1 MAAGAVAVVDAAAI
15 AGVGGRSRRGAN
27 AQADRL
33 KPRCGTEALAS
44 VAVSGA
50 DEITS
55 GQGAMNEPGR
65 FHRVVLPSGLTI
77 IGEEVD
83 SVRSLAIGVWLRV
96 GARHESP
103 AEGGMS
109 HFLEHMVFKG
119 SRRRDA
125 YQIALS
131 LESVGGH
138 LDAFTGREST
148 CFYARALEEHLDLAV
163 DVLADLALAPRLD
176 PEDVTKEKQVVAEEI
191 HNYDDTPD
199 DCVHDLFAD
208 VVWNGHPLGNRIL
221 GSEASVTSFTR
232 DQVAAYH
239 ARHYTA
245 GNLIVAIA
253 GRFDWSRVV
262 DLVSQHFAAATPGIT
277 SSDAFQ
283 PASETGR
290 EVVHHVRELAQQ
302 YLCIG
307 APGLPQEDPDRYAL
321 VLLSTVLGG
330 GMSSRLFQRVREQEG
345 LAYSVYTYSDS
356 YEDAGIFCAAMSVH
370 PSQGRKAVHLTL
382 DEFDRIVRD
391 GISPDELASAKAQ
404 LKGSLLLGLEST
416 SNRMHRIARSMIY
429 SGRFIPVDE
438 LVRTI
443 DAIAADDVREMAVR
457 VLRRDRLS
465 LVALGANAHG
475 AFSAADL
482 NGQDA
487 A

>member
-1 MAAGAVAVVDAAAI
+1 
-15 AGVGGRSRRGAN
+15 
-27 AQADRL
+27 
-33 KPRCGTEALAS
+33 
-44 VAVSGA
+44 
-50 DEITS
+50 
-55 GQGAMNEPGR
+55 MNDPGR
-65 FHRVVLPSGLTI
+65 FHRTVLPSGLTV
-77 IGEEVD
+77 IGEEMD
-83 SVRSLAIGVWLRV
+83 SVSSLAIGVWLKV

-103 AEGGMS
+103 VEGGMS

-148 CFYARALEEHLDLAV
+148 CFYARALEEHLELAV
-163 DVLADLALAPRLD
+163 DVLADVTLSPRLH
-176 PEDVTKEKQVVAEEI
+176 PEDVVKEKQVVTEEI
-191 HNYDDTPD
+191 HNYEDTPD

-221 GSEASVTSFTR
+221 GSEASVTSFTP

-239 ARHYTA
+239 RRHYTA

-253 GRFDWSRVV
+253 GGFDWARVV
-262 DLVSQHFAAATPGIT
+262 DLVGRHFAPTPPSPSGPVGVV
-277 SSDAFQ
+277 
-283 PASETGR
+283 PAIQRAEANGGR
-290 EVVHHVRELAQQ
+290 EVVHHVRDLAQQ

-307 APGLPQEDPDRYAL
+307 APGLPQEDPERYAL

-370 PSQGRKAVHLTL
+370 PSQGRKAVRLTL
-382 DEFDRIVRD
+382 AEFDRIVKD
-391 GISPDELASAKAQ
+391 GVTPDELESAKAQ

-416 SNRMHRIARSMIY
+416 SNRMHRIARSIIY
-429 SGRFIPVDE
+429 SGRFLPVDE

-443 DAIAADDVREMAVR
+443 DGVTADHVRGMAAR
-457 VLRRDRLS
+457 VLDRGRLS
-465 LVALGANAHG
+465 LVALGANNHG
-475 AFSAADL
+475 EFSEADL
-482 NGQDA
+482 NHREVA
-487 A
+487 

>member
-1 MAAGAVAVVDAAAI
+1 
-15 AGVGGRSRRGAN
+15 
-27 AQADRL
+27 
-33 KPRCGTEALAS
+33 
-44 VAVSGA
+44 
-50 DEITS
+50 
-55 GQGAMNEPGR
+55 MNDPGR
-65 FHRVVLPSGLTI
+65 FHRTVLPSGLTV
-77 IGEEVD
+77 IGEEMD

-148 CFYARALEEHLDLAV
+148 CFYARALEEHLELAV
-163 DVLADLALAPRLD
+163 DVLADVTLSPRLHPD
-176 PEDVTKEKQVVAEEI
+176 DVAKEKQVVAEEI
-191 HNYDDTPD
+191 HNYEDTPD

-221 GSEASVTSFTR
+221 GSEDSVTSFTPE
-232 DQVAAYH
+232 QLAAYH
-239 ARHYTA
+239 RRHYTA

-253 GRFDWSRVV
+253 GRFEWPRVV
-262 DLVSQHFAAATPGIT
+262 DLVARHFAGAPAGPAAAAAPRTAADG
-277 SSDAFQ
+277 
-283 PASETGR
+283 GR
-290 EVVHHVRELAQQ
+290 DVVHHVRDLAQQ

-307 APGLPQEDPDRYAL
+307 APGLRQEDPERYAL

-370 PSQGRKAVHLTL
+370 PSQGRKAVRLTL
-382 DEFDRIVRD
+382 GEFDRVVQD
-391 GISPDELASAKAQ
+391 GVTPDELESAKAQ
-404 LKGSLLLGLEST
+404 LKGNLLLGLEST
-416 SNRMHRIARSMIY
+416 SNRMHRIARSILY

-443 DAIAADDVREMAVR
+443 DGITAESVRAMASR
-457 VLRRDRLS
+457 VLDRGRLS

-475 AFSAADL
+475 EFSEADL
-482 NGQDA
+482 NHREVA
-487 A
+487 

>member
-1 MAAGAVAVVDAAAI
+1 
-15 AGVGGRSRRGAN
+15 
-27 AQADRL
+27 
-33 KPRCGTEALAS
+33 
-44 VAVSGA
+44 
-50 DEITS
+50 
-55 GQGAMNEPGR
+55 MNEPGR
-65 FHRVVLPSGLTI
+65 YQRTVLPSGLTV

-83 SVRSLAIGVWLRV
+83 SVRSLAIGVWMRV

-103 AEGGMS
+103 AESGMS

-176 PEDVTKEKQVVAEEI
+176 PEDVAKEKQVVAEEI

-221 GSEASVTSFTR
+221 GSEASILSFTAE
-232 DQVAAYH
+232 QVAAYH
-239 ARHYTA
+239 RRHYTA
-245 GNLIVAIA
+245 DNLIVAIA
-253 GRFDWSRVV
+253 GRFDWARVV
-262 DLVSQHFAAATPGIT
+262 DLVTRHFEPAPAREPAGAAPRPGT
-277 SSDAFQ
+277 ESA
-283 PASETGR
+283 AGR
-290 EVVHHVRELAQQ
+290 EVVHHVRDLAQQ

-307 APGLPQEDPDRYAL
+307 APGLPQEHPDRYAL

-370 PSQGRKAVHLTL
+370 PSQGRKAVGLTL
-382 DEFDRIVRD
+382 DEFDRIVRE
-391 GISPDELASAKAQ
+391 GIPAEELQSAKAQ

-416 SNRMHRIARSMIY
+416 SNRMHRIARSILY

-443 DAIAADDVREMAVR
+443 DATTESDVRRMAGH
-457 VLRRDRLS
+457 VLDRERLS
-465 LVALGANAHG
+465 LVALGANSDG
-475 AFSAADL
+475 SFSEADL
-482 NGQDA
+482 ALQRVG
-487 A
+487 

>member
-1 MAAGAVAVVDAAAI
+1 VTAGEAEAVDAAAI
-15 AGVGGRSRRGAN
+15 AAGAARSRRVVEVA
-27 AQADRL
+27 R
-33 KPRCGTEALAS
+33 PRAS
-44 VAVSGA
+44 VSGNR
-50 DEITS
+50 EV
-55 GQGAMNEPGR
+55 MNDPGR
-65 FHRVVLPSGLTI
+65 FHRTVLPSGLTL
-77 IGEEVD
+77 IGEEMD

-96 GARHESP
+96 GARHESA

-148 CFYARALEEHLDLAV
+148 CFYARALEEHLELAV
-163 DVLADLALAPRLD
+163 DVLADVALSPRLNPD
-176 PEDVTKEKQVVAEEI
+176 DVAKEKQVVTEEI
-191 HNYDDTPD
+191 HNYEDTPD

-221 GSEASVTSFTR
+221 GSEASVMSFTPE
-232 DQVAAYH
+232 QLAAYH
-239 ARHYTA
+239 RRHYTA

-253 GRFDWSRVV
+253 GRFDWARVV
-262 DLVSQHFAAATPGIT
+262 DLVSRHFASAPPGLLGPAGVVSARAAESG
-277 SSDAFQ
+277 
-283 PASETGR
+283 GR
-290 EVVHHVRELAQQ
+290 EVVHHVRDLAQQ

-307 APGLPQEDPDRYAL
+307 APGLRQEDPERYAL

-370 PSQGRKAVHLTL
+370 PSQGRKAVRLTL
-382 DEFDRIVRD
+382 AEFDRVVKE
-391 GISPDELASAKAQ
+391 GVSPDELESAKAQ
-404 LKGSLLLGLEST
+404 LKGNLLLGLEST
-416 SNRMHRIARSMIY
+416 SNRMHRIARSIIY

-443 DAIAADDVREMAVR
+443 DGITADHVRSMAAR
-457 VLRRDRLS
+457 VLDRGRLS

-475 AFSAADL
+475 EFSEADL
-482 NGQDA
+482 NHREVA
-487 A
+487 

>member
-1 MAAGAVAVVDAAAI
+1 M
-15 AGVGGRSRRGAN
+15 S
-27 AQADRL
+27 
-33 KPRCGTEALAS
+33 E
-44 VAVSGA
+44 
-50 DEITS
+50 
-55 GQGAMNEPGR
+55 MGR
-65 FHRVVLPSGLTI
+65 FHRTVLPSGLTV
-77 IGEEVD
+77 IGEELD
-83 SVRSLAIGVWLRV
+83 SVRSLAIGVWIRV
-96 GARHESP
+96 GARHES
-103 AEGGMS
+103 AGESGMS

-148 CFYARALEEHLDLAV
+148 CFYARALEENLDLAV
-163 DVLADLALAPRLD
+163 DVLADVSLSPRLD
-176 PEDVTKEKQVVAEEI
+176 PADVAKEKQVVAEEI

-221 GSEASVTSFTR
+221 GSEASVTSFTPE
-232 DQVAAYH
+232 QLAAYH

-245 GNLIVAIA
+245 GNMIVSIA
-253 GRFDWSRVV
+253 GRFEWPRVV
-262 DLVSQHFAAATPGIT
+262 DLVERHFAGAPVGPAA
-277 SSDAFQ
+277 AAE
-283 PASETGR
+283 PAGAARASGDGAR
-290 EVVHHVRELAQQ
+290 EVVHHVRDLAQQ

-307 APGLPQEDPDRYAL
+307 APGLRQEDPDRYAL
-321 VLLSTVLGG
+321 VLLSTSLGG

-370 PSQGRKAVHLTL
+370 PSQGRKAVRLTL
-382 DEFDRIVRD
+382 EEFDRIVSD
-391 GISPDELASAKAQ
+391 GISPEELASAKAQ

-416 SNRMHRIARSMIY
+416 SNRMHRIARSIIY

-443 DAIAADDVREMAVR
+443 DRITAAEVREMAIR
-457 VLRRDRLS
+457 TLDRERLS
-465 LVALGANAHG
+465 LVALGADANG
-475 AFSAADL
+475 AFSESDL
-482 NGQDA
+482 NHREVA
-487 A
+487 

>member
-1 MAAGAVAVVDAAAI
+1 VAAEDAAAI
-15 AGVGGRSRRGAN
+15 AAGGVRSHR
-27 AQADRL
+27 
-33 KPRCGTEALAS
+33 
-44 VAVSGA
+44 AVERSPSGA
-50 DEITS
+50 MS
-55 GQGAMNEPGR
+55 PPGR
-65 FHRVVLPSGLTI
+65 FHRTVLPSGLTV
-77 IGEEVD
+77 IGEAMD
-83 SVRSLAIGVWLRV
+83 SVRSVAIGVWMKV
-96 GARHESP
+96 GARHESA
-103 AEGGMS
+103 AESGMS

-138 LDAFTGREST
+138 LDAFTGREAT

-163 DVLADLALAPRLD
+163 DVLADVTLGPRLD
-176 PEDVTKEKQVVAEEI
+176 ADDVSKEKQVVTEEI
-191 HNYDDTPD
+191 HNYEDTPD

-221 GSEASVTSFTR
+221 GSEASVMSFTPE
-232 DQVAAYH
+232 QLAAYH
-239 ARHYTA
+239 GRHYTG

-253 GRFDWSRVV
+253 GGFEWPRVV
-262 DLVSQHFAAATPGIT
+262 DLVARHFEGAPPGAAPAATPRATDG
-277 SSDAFQ
+277 
-283 PASETGR
+283 GR

-307 APGLPQEDPDRYAL
+307 APGLRQEDPDRYAL

-356 YEDAGIFCAAMSVH
+356 YEDAGIFCAAMNVH
-370 PSQGRKAVHLTL
+370 PSQGRKAVRLTL
-382 DEFDRIVRD
+382 NEFDRIIGD
-391 GISPDELASAKAQ
+391 GITPEELASAKAQ
-404 LKGSLLLGLEST
+404 LKGNLLLGLEST
-416 SNRMHRIARSMIY
+416 SNRMHRIARSFLY
-429 SGRFIPVDE
+429 SGRFIPVEE

-443 DAIAADDVREMAVR
+443 DRITSADVRDMAAR
-457 VLRRDRLS
+457 VLDRDRLS

-482 NGQDA
+482 NHREVA
-487 A
+487 

>member
-1 MAAGAVAVVDAAAI
+1 
-15 AGVGGRSRRGAN
+15 
-27 AQADRL
+27 
-33 KPRCGTEALAS
+33 
-44 VAVSGA
+44 VSGA
-50 DEITS
+50 QDM
-55 GQGAMNEPGR
+55 MNDPGR
-65 FHRVVLPSGLTI
+65 FHRTTLPSGLTV
-77 IGEEVD
+77 IGEEMD
-83 SVRSLAIGVWLRV
+83 SVQSLAIGVWLRV
-96 GARHESP
+96 GARHESA

-148 CFYARALEEHLDLAV
+148 CFYARALEEHLELAV
-163 DVLADLALAPRLD
+163 DVLADVTLSPRLN
-176 PEDVTKEKQVVAEEI
+176 PEDVAKEKQVVTEEI
-191 HNYDDTPD
+191 HNYEDTPD

-221 GSEASVTSFTR
+221 GSEASVTSFTPE
-232 DQVAAYH
+232 QLGAYH
-239 ARHYTA
+239 RRHYTA

-253 GRFDWSRVV
+253 GRFDWARVV
-262 DLVSQHFAAATPGIT
+262 DLVARHFAAAPPGMSGPAGVV
-277 SSDAFQ
+277 SSAQ
-283 PASETGR
+283 PRTVENGGR

-307 APGLPQEDPDRYAL
+307 APGLRQEDPERYAL

-370 PSQGRKAVHLTL
+370 PSQGRKAVRLTL
-382 DEFDRIVRD
+382 AEFDRVVKE
-391 GISPDELASAKAQ
+391 GVSGDELESAKAQ
-404 LKGSLLLGLEST
+404 LKGNLLLGLEST
-416 SNRMHRIARSMIY
+416 SNRMHRIARSIIY

-443 DAIAADDVREMAVR
+443 DGITADHVRSMAAR
-457 VLRRDRLS
+457 VLDRGRLS
-465 LVALGANAHG
+465 LVALGASAHG
-475 AFSAADL
+475 EFSEADL
-482 NGQDA
+482 NHREVA
-487 A
+487 

>member
-1 MAAGAVAVVDAAAI
+1 VQRA
-15 AGVGGRSRRGAN
+15 R
-27 AQADRL
+27 
-33 KPRCGTEALAS
+33 
-44 VAVSGA
+44 
-50 DEITS
+50 EIV
-55 GQGAMNEPGR
+55 NDPGR
-65 FHRVVLPSGLTI
+65 FHRTVLPSGLTV
-77 IGEEVD
+77 IGEEMD
-83 SVRSLAIGVWLRV
+83 SVRSLAIGVWLKV

-103 AEGGMS
+103 AESGMS

-148 CFYARALEEHLDLAV
+148 CFYARALEEHLELAV
-163 DVLADLALAPRLD
+163 DVLADVTLSPRLH
-176 PEDVTKEKQVVAEEI
+176 PEDVAKEKQVVTEEI
-191 HNYDDTPD
+191 HNYEDTPD

-221 GSEASVTSFTR
+221 GTEASVTSFAP
-232 DQVAAYH
+232 DQLAAYH
-239 ARHYTA
+239 RRHYTA

-253 GRFDWSRVV
+253 GSFDWARVV
-262 DLVSQHFAAATPGIT
+262 DLVGRHFAPTPPSPSGPGGAVPAIT
-277 SSDAFQ
+277 RSDANG
-283 PASETGR
+283 GR
-290 EVVHHVRELAQQ
+290 EVVHHVRDLAQQ

-307 APGLPQEDPDRYAL
+307 ASGLRQEDPERYAL

-370 PSQGRKAVHLTL
+370 PSQGRKAVRLTL
-382 DEFDRIVRD
+382 AEFDRIVND
-391 GISPDELASAKAQ
+391 GVTPDELESAKAQ
-404 LKGSLLLGLEST
+404 LKGNLLLGLEST
-416 SNRMHRIARSMIY
+416 SNRMHRIARSIIY
-429 SGRFIPVDE
+429 SGRFLPVDE

-443 DAIAADDVREMAVR
+443 DGVTADHVRGMAAR
-457 VLRRDRLS
+457 VLDRGRLS

-475 AFSAADL
+475 EFSEADL
-482 NGQDA
+482 NHREVA
-487 A
+487 